1 MEYIIK
7 YNGNLDSIRDKIEIL
22 SVGYAIIDIEPS
34 QIKYLRELKEI
45 EYWEPTKKLFL
56 STKLGLNSTCI
67 SPVQNQTSYH
77 LTGSRVIIGIIDSGI
92 DSSHSEF
99 MNTAETTRIL
109 SVWDMTT
116 EGVPPNGFYK
126 GIEYTFS
133 DINADKFVCKDF
145 IGHGTAVA
153 GIAAGISGA
162 APEAS
167 IIAVKLGSSETRT
180 TDIMRGIKYIID
192 KAINYNMPCV
202 INLSYGTNNGSHRGQ
217 SLFETY
223 IDDISRLWKT
233 VIVCASGNEG
243 YSGHHFKGNI
253 KENNPLNLNFNVS
266 SNKNN
271 VYLSLWKN
279 FSDIVNF
286 ELVNPSGM
294 STGIITPLVRDIS
307 LNLHNVKI
315 SFSFGEPNHYSAAQE
330 IYVNLGAASDL
341 MDGIWTL
348 ICYGEKIVDGNFD
361 VWLPTIDEVSER
373 TSFLESTPDMTM
385 TLPATAVTPISVGG
399 YRPETDTVC
408 TFSGRGGTMHEIG
421 LPQLDLTAPAENIY
435 TAKSGGGF
443 DTYTGT
449 SMAAPFVS
457 GAAALMMEWG
467 IVKGNDPF
475 LYGQR
480 VKAFLCKNAVRN
492 TYLTYPNPLWG
503 YGKLSLCDTIDDL
516 ELYKRRI

>member
-1 MEYIIK
+1 
-7 YNGNLDSIRDKIEIL
+7 
-22 SVGYAIIDIEPS
+22 
-34 QIKYLRELKEI
+34 
-45 EYWEPTKKLFL
+45 
-56 STKLGLNSTCI
+56 
-67 SPVQNQTSYH
+67 
-77 LTGSRVIIGIIDSGI
+77 
-92 DSSHSEF
+92 
-99 MNTAETTRIL
+99 
-109 SVWDMTT
+109 
-116 EGVPPNGFYK
+116 
-126 GIEYTFS
+126 
-133 DINADKFVCKDF
+133 
-145 IGHGTAVA
+145 
-153 GIAAGISGA
+153 
-162 APEAS
+162 
-167 IIAVKLGSSETRT
+167 
-180 TDIMRGIKYIID
+180 
-192 KAINYNMPCV
+192 
-202 INLSYGTNNGSHRGQ
+202 
-217 SLFETY
+217 
-223 IDDISRLWKT
+223 
-233 VIVCASGNEG
+233 
-243 YSGHHFKGNI
+243 
-253 KENNPLNLNFNVS
+253 
-266 SNKNN
+266 
-271 VYLSLWKN
+271 
-279 FSDIVNF
+279 
-286 ELVNPSGM
+286 M

-467 IVKGNDPF
+467 IVTVSYTH
-475 LYGQR
+475 L
-480 VKAFLCKNAVRN
+480 
-492 TYLTYPNPLWG
+492 
-503 YGKLSLCDTIDDL
+503 
-516 ELYKRRI
+516 